1 MTKKTSFKPAAPAIG
16 FALVGSLAVAN
27 LANAAENPF
36 GATAMKG
43 GYMQLAEAGKCG
55 GDKMSAEDKKKAEG
69 KCGEGKCG
77 AAGKA
82 AAEKKAAGEAKCGG
96 MKKPA
101 EGKCGGDKKAGEAK

>member
-1 MTKKTSFKPAAPAIG
+1 MTKQTSFKPAAAIG

-36 GATAMKG
+36 GATVLKG

-55 GDKMSAEDKKKAEG
+55 GEKMSADDKKKAEG

-82 AAEKKAAGEAKCGG
+82 AAEGKCGGEKKAGEAKCGG
-96 MKKPA
+96 AKKPA
-101 EGKCGGDKKAGEAK
+101 EAKCGGAK